1 MKKFETVLMMANA
14 LSKGDF
20 GVVCEKN
27 LTQLEA
33 EFSEFSELIAGGE
46 YRVFTAKDGFQR
58 CLDENIDFFLALAV
72 IAREMPSLL
81 RHDDLKDLMIKMY
94 QSSAYF
100 QGEIKVLEACG
111 APSTFIAIYAD
122 LHIEE
127 PEVRAWCKANIEICD
142 KDDLFEAMK
151 EKMPLMDGDLVNL
164 CKPFYK
170 VWIFCLTFFLLGLLI
185 GGFLAWLSIV

>member
-1 MKKFETVLMMANA
+1 MKKFETILMMANA

-33 EFSEFSELIAGGE
+33 EFSEFSDLITGGE
-46 YRVFTAKDGFQR
+46 YRVFTEKDGFKK
-58 CLDENIDFFLALAV
+58 CLDENLDFFLALVVFAK
-72 IAREMPSLL
+72 EMPSLL
-81 RHDDLKDLMIKMY
+81 EHDDLKDLMIKMY

-111 APSTFIAIYAD
+111 APAEFIAMYAD
-122 LHIEE
+122 RHIEV
-127 PEVRAWCKANIEICD
+127 PEVRKWCKANIVSCD
-142 KDDLFEAMK
+142 KDALFEAMK

>member
-1 MKKFETVLMMANA
+1 MKKFKTVLMMANA
-14 LSKGDF
+14 LSKEDY
-20 GVVCEKN
+20 GVICEKN

-33 EFSEFSELIAGGE
+33 ELSEFSHLIAGGE

-58 CLDENIDFFLALAV
+58 CLDENLDFFLALAV

-81 RHDDLKDLMIKMY
+81 KHDDLKDLMCRMY
-94 QSSAYF
+94 KAPVFF

-111 APSTFIAIYAD
+111 APVEVMAMYAD

-127 PEVRAWCKANIEICD
+127 PEVRKWCKANIETCD
-142 KDDLFEAMK
+142 KDSLFEAMK
-151 EKMPLMDGDLVNL
+151 KKMPLMDGDLVNL

-170 VWIFCLTFFLLGLLI
+170 VWIFCLAFFLFGALVGAFLC
-185 GGFLAWLSIV
+185 GFSVL

>member
-127 PEVRAWCKANIEICD
+127 PEVRAWCKANIESCD
-142 KDDLFEAMK
+142 KDSLFEAMK

-185 GGFLAWLSIV
+185 GAFLCGVGML

>member
-1 MKKFETVLMMANA
+1 MKFETVLMMASA
-14 LSKGDF
+14 LSKGDY
-20 GVVCEKN
+20 GVFCAKN

-33 EFSEFSELIAGGE
+33 EFSEFSDLITGGE
-46 YRVFTAKDGFQR
+46 YRVFTAKDGFKK
-58 CLDENIDFFLALAV
+58 CLAENPDFFLALAV
-72 IAREMPSLL
+72 FAKEMPSLL
-81 RHDDLKDLMIKMY
+81 KHDDLKDLMIKMY

-111 APSTFIAIYAD
+111 APVEFIAIYAD

-127 PEVRAWCKANIEICD
+127 PEVRKWCKANIESCD
-142 KDDLFEAMK
+142 KDSLFDAMK
-151 EKMPLMDGDLVNL
+151 EKMPLMDGNLVNL

-185 GGFLAWLSIV
+185 GAFLCGVSML